1 MLFRSCATHAILS
14 DPALERIRESVLH
27 EVVVCDTVPIDPHA
41 AESRVRVLPVDG
53 ILAQTIEEVFREGS
67 VSNIFG
73 GENQLF

>member
-1 MLFRSCATHAILS
+1 
-14 DPALERIRESVLH
+14 VLH
-27 EVVVCDTVPIDPHA
+27 EVVVCDTVPIDARA
-41 AESRVRVLPVDG
+41 AESRIRVLPVDA